1 MKKFIIELLL
11 TGVAVMIATYFVPGL
26 KANTLIAAMIAGVA
40 LGFANATLGG
50 ILRLVTFPINL
61 MTLGLMSFLISV
73 LMVLLV
79 DYYLVGFNAAGFV
92 AVLILAVLLSVVK
105 VIAWFF
111 K

>member
-1 MKKFIIELLL
+1 MKKFIIELIL

-26 KANTLIAAMIAGVA
+26 KANSLVTAMIAGVA
-40 LGFANATLGG
+40 LGFVNATLGG
-50 ILRLVTFPINL
+50 ILRLLTFPINL
-61 MTLGLMSFLISV
+61 MTLGLMSFVISV

-79 DYYLVGFNAAGFV
+79 DHYLVGFNAAGSV

-105 VIAWFF
+105 VVAWFF

>member
-1 MKKFIIELLL
+1 MKKFLIELLL

-26 KANTLIAAMIAGVA
+26 KTNSLLTAMIAGVA
-40 LGFANATLGG
+40 LGFVNATLGG
-50 ILRLVTFPINL
+50 ILRLLTFPINL
-61 MTLGLMSFLISV
+61 MTLGLMSFVISV

-105 VIAWFF
+105 VVAWFF